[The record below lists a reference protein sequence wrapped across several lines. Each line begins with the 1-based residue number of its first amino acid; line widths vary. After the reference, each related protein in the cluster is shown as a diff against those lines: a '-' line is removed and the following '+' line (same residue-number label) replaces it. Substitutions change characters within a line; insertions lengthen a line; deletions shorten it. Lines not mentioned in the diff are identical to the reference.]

1 MSKIFI
7 SYSHVDEEVLERL
20 HTHMAI
26 LKRDGKIVSWYDKNI
41 LAGDDL
47 DSSIKDA
54 LNDSDIFLAIISPDY
69 LNSNY
74 CYEKEFEVA
83 LEMQKSGDILII
95 PIIAE
100 PCDWKSS
107 PFGKMKAIPKD
118 GKPIKE
124 WTNQNN
130 AFLNIIDELRLLLEA
145 KQFSNKKEKING
157 TNAQVQTKNYKVKRD
172 FTEVDRL
179 NFRDESFEI
188 IRKYFEESLEE
199 INGVEQIQSRFVDNE
214 KKSFTC
220 LISNRAKVDSKG
232 YMSIFISLDNNFGRS
247 DLSYSLSE
255 RPASN
260 VIQLDKSFT
269 IDHDDYELF
278 WSFRNSY
285 SSQKK
290 EVLSAVKIAE
300 KLWLEFIGQVG
311 ISC

>member
-7 SYSHVDEEVLERL
+7 SYSHVDEAVLERL

-54 LNDSDIFLAIISPDY
+54 LNDSNIFLAIISPDY

-74 CYEKEFEVA
+74 CYEKEFKVA
-83 LEMQKSGDILII
+83 LEMQNSGEILII

-130 AFLNIIDELRLLLEA
+130 AFLNIIDELRHLLEA
-145 KQFSNKKEKING
+145 KQFSNRKGKINEK
-157 TNAQVQTKNYKVKRD
+157 NAQVQTKNYKVKRD
-172 FTEVDRL
+172 FTEVDKL

-220 LISNRAKVDSKG
+220 LISNRAKADSKG
-232 YMSIFISLDNNFGRS
+232 YMSIFVSSDNSFGRS

-255 RPASN
+255 RPNSN

-269 IDHDDYELF
+269 IDNDDYELF

-285 SSQKK
+285 SSQKN
-290 EVLSAVKIAE
+290 EVLSAIEIAE
-300 KLWLEFIGQVG
+300 KLWLEFIEQVG
-311 ISC
+311 ISY